1 MGFRQGAYATVW
13 EIKESG
19 DRSTK
24 IRLSTSRKNK
34 KTDEYETDFNGF
46 VRLVGDAHENIGL
59 IEEALEE
66 GERCRIRLGA
76 TDVSNRYD
84 KEAGREYVN
93 YTVFEFEMADSA
105 QSDDPPAKSSKKS
118 SSKGGSKKTAA
129 KKASAK
135 KTTKKSALEDEEEP
149 PEGEDDDGD
158 LPF

>member
-13 EIKESG
+13 EVKEVG

-24 IRLSTSRKNK
+24 VRLSTSRKNK

-46 VRLVGDAHENIGL
+46 VRLVGEAHENAGL
-59 IEEALEE
+59 IEGAIND

-84 KEAGREYVN
+84 KEAGREFVN
-93 YTVFEFEMADSA
+93 YTLFDFELADSA
-105 QSDDPPAKSSKKS
+105 QSDDEPAKNTKKTS
-118 SSKGGSKKTAA
+118 AKGGSKKTAA
-129 KKASAK
+129 KKSPAK
-135 KTTKKSALEDEEEP
+135 KTAKKSALADEEEP
-149 PEGEDDDGD
+149 PESEDEDGD